1 MAETRYQEAIK
12 ALAAVFGERLGL
24 TRPDGEAFLSPAG
37 IEEARLMAE
46 ISNRYSVPLVPLGA
60 GTGNGSTPEG
70 STPEHGVLVRFDL
83 MKEVRLPD
91 DDEPW
96 VEAGTGASWLNLDD
110 ELRTRA
116 RGLAVYPTSA
126 PRAKVGG
133 WLATDG
139 LGVGSFE
146 YGRLREN
153 VLSATVVS
161 AEGDLRE
168 IPGEDLASLSRP
180 EGSGSIVVGARLRT
194 RRADADA
201 PFTAAFDGAAALAA
215 TVESLSDSRPPLWQL
230 AFLNPVLARVRHFKG
245 EYLLFGAYPRERE
258 EDVAG
263 PLSEAIEKNR
273 GRLLGAADAYRAWGE
288 RFFPVTPSAASVPE
302 AVREVVSLA
311 GVRDALARAEG
322 RGNAA
327 TQGSVSRSGE
337 ALLLTF
343 EEDRL

>member
-1 MAETRYQEAIK
+1 MAETRYQEAIE
-12 ALAAVFGERLGL
+12 ALAAAFGDRLGL
-24 TRPDGEAFLSPAG
+24 TRPGGEAFLSPAG
-37 IEEARLMAE
+37 VEEARLMAE

-70 STPEHGVLVRFDL
+70 PTPERGVLVRFDL
-83 MKEVRLPD
+83 MQDVRLPEN
-91 DDEPW
+91 DETW
-96 VEAGTGASWLNLDD
+96 VEAGPGASWLNLDD
-110 ELRTRA
+110 ELRARA

-126 PRAKVGG
+126 PRATVGG

-146 YGRLREN
+146 FGRLREN

-161 AEGDLRE
+161 ARGDLRE

-201 PFTAAFDGAAALAA
+201 PLAAAFGSAANLAA
-215 TVESLSDSRPPLWQL
+215 TVESLSDSRPPLWHL
-230 AFLNPVLARVRHFKG
+230 AFLNPVLARARHLEG

-258 EDVAG
+258 EGVAG
-263 PLSEAIEKNR
+263 PLGEAVGKNR
-273 GRLLGAADAYRAWGE
+273 GRLLCAADAYRVWGE

-302 AVREVVSLA
+302 VVREVVPLTE
-311 GVRDALARAEG
+311 VRDALARAEG
-322 RGNAA
+322 RGTVA

-343 EEDRL
+343 EEERL